1 MTIDG
6 GWSCRRARQR
16 LCDLCVGVCCK
27 MFVCRHTGHS
37 HIVTLLC
44 DGAALICVPPNNE
57 EKPIPA
63 AVCDNVQ
70 RLQVKP
76 WHYYVMTLSFYQ

>member
-1 MTIDG
+1 MEG
-6 GWSCRRARQR
+6 GAAGEQGSV
-16 LCDLCVGVCCK
+16 CVICASVCG
-27 MFVCRHTGHS
+27 HTGHS